1 MKFGSWHLDNI
12 PYITVERCV
21 PKIRF
26 RLGLQDGI
34 VFKTVPY
41 FHSIMRWIYKLKILL
56 KALCP
61 RGRWGVSIVYNLQPC
76 GRQQGWNQ

>member
-12 PYITVERCV
+12 PYNYL

-26 RLGLQDGI
+26 RLGLQDGS

-76 GRQQGWNQ
+76 DRLQE